1 MKDLRHSWRDRL
13 VEEAPQNGGRTLTST
28 APRGCPPTRS
38 AASAGR
44 RLLARWHPRRRDG
57 RDLGRRA
64 EPEEGDIS
72 GTATPD
78 EAPGPGPVVDP
89 LSSATDATLAVRAR
103 DGDVHAF
110 EVVARRHGPLMRVYA
125 GRLLGTDLESD
136 DVVQDAFLTAW
147 RRLSDLEDPSRL
159 RPWLMRIVSNKSID
173 RLRVRRDHDD
183 IDAHDAPASR
193 EAAPDRVVESRLQL
207 DAMWTA
213 LDKLPLDQRRCWLL
227 RETGGWSYAEIAEA
241 LQLPLSTVRGQI
253 ARARKFLLHEMEAWR

>member
-1 MKDLRHSWRDRL
+1 M
-13 VEEAPQNGGRTLTST
+13 
-28 APRGCPPTRS
+28 
-38 AASAGR
+38 
-44 RLLARWHPRRRDG
+44 
-57 RDLGRRA
+57 
-64 EPEEGDIS
+64 
-72 GTATPD
+72 
-78 EAPGPGPVVDP
+78 
-89 LSSATDATLAVRAR
+89 AVRAR

-193 EAAPDRVVESRLQL
+193 AAGPERVVESRLQL

-241 LQLPLSTVRGQI
+241 LQLPVSTVRGQI